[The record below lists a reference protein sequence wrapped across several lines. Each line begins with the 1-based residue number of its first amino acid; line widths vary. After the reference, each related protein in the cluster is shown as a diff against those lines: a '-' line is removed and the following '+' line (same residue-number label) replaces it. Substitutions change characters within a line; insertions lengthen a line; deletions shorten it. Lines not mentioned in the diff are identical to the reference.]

1 MKKVMYLIP
10 VILLISCSQY
20 DPTAGVSL
28 ERQREFA
35 SALFNQKLYIQ
46 SINEYV
52 KLLENYDL
60 DDNLRANINYTVGNI
75 FFDNVGDFRN
85 SLAFFLKVKHV
96 FRESDLVDEA
106 NKKIIASLERLGRSD
121 EAAAVLEET
130 TSLNEPAP
138 DSPFQPLPGDTI
150 AVIDGQVLTSGEF
163 DRLFGFFYSAIPAD
177 QKDPDNLRNDK
188 LVFLRD
194 HIKREVLYNSAR
206 RGGLDLDQEVLEVAF
221 LQKKQLMIEK
231 LLQNDIY
238 VKVTVEESE
247 IEKYYQENKDK
258 LVQRNPDGSQQ
269 QLSLEESQP
278 IINQLLYSQQVNML
292 RDQLTDR
299 LIEAQNA
306 IVFADRIK

>member
-20 DPTAGVSL
+20 DPTAGVSQ

-46 SINEYV
+46 SINEYL

-60 DDNLRANINYTVGNI
+60 DDNIRANINYTVGNI
-75 FFDNVGDFRN
+75 FFENVGDYRN
-85 SLAFFLKVKHV
+85 SLSFFLKVKYV

-106 NKKIIASLERLGRSD
+106 NKKIIASLERLGRPG

-130 TSLNEPAP
+130 TSLNDPAP
-138 DSPFQPLPGDTI
+138 DSPFQPLPGDTV
-150 AVIDGQVLTSGEF
+150 AVIDGLVLTSGEF
-163 DRLFGFFYSAIPAD
+163 QRLFEYFYNAIPAD

-188 LVFLRD
+188 LAFLSD
-194 HIKREVLYNSAR
+194 HIKREVLYNSAK
-206 RGGLDLDQEVLEVAF
+206 RGGLDQDQEVLEVAF

-238 VKVTVEESE
+238 VRVNVEDSE

-258 LVQRNPDGSQQ
+258 LMQRNPDGSQQ
-269 QLSLEESQP
+269 QLSLEESRA
-278 IINQLLYSQQVNML
+278 IINQLLFSQQVNFL

-306 IVFADRIK
+306 SVFADRIK